1 MKLNMKMPN
10 FKNLLNDKNV
20 LYVVFIL
27 AILNILGY
35 LLVQNLEAV
44 AFFLI
49 VGFLTTYFSKNMI
62 IVLMVSIVAT
72 SLFTS
77 TRPRVREGM
86 SSKKGKD
93 AKDKKNTKDNAS
105 ADADADATTDASV
118 DATVGDDN
126 SGDMMDE
133 DDDDEVKPVES
144 STSVSSGKNKKNFV
158 SHADNL
164 QNAFAQLNK
173 TVGKEGIEG
182 LTGQTGKL
190 LKQQEALMKNIE
202 GMEPFLK
209 TAESFMKKIDLSG
222 LDNIG
227 GMLSKLTGGEA
238 K

>member
-1 MKLNMKMPN
+1 MKLKMPN

-20 LYVVFIL
+20 LYVVFVL

-44 AFFLI
+44 VFFLI

-93 AKDKKNTKDNAS
+93 AKDKKKTKDNAS

-209 TAESFMKKIDLSG
+209 TAESFMGKLDLEKFGG
-222 LDNIG
+222 LDKIMGNLG
-227 GMLSKLTGGEA
+227 GLTGP
-238 K
+238 KK

>member
-1 MKLNMKMPN
+1 
-10 FKNLLNDKNV
+10 V
-20 LYVVFIL
+20 LYVVFVL

-44 AFFLI
+44 AFFLV

-77 TRPRVREGM
+77 TRPRVKEGM
-86 SSKKGKD
+86 SSKKGD
-93 AKDKKNTKDNAS
+93 DDKKTKDTK
-105 ADADADATTDASV
+105 DSV
-118 DATVGDDN
+118 ANSKKSDN
-126 SGDMMDE
+126 DMA
-133 DDDDEVKPVES
+133 DDDDDDDDDAVDEDVKPAES
-144 STSVSSGKNKKNFV
+144 STTVSSGKKNKHFV

-164 QNAFAQLNK
+164 QNAFTKLNE
-173 TVGKEGIEG
+173 TIGKEGIEG

-190 LKQQEALMKNIE
+190 IEQQESLMKNIE
-202 GMEPFLK
+202 GMKPFLD
-209 TAESFMKKIDLSG
+209 TAESFMNKIDLSS

-227 GMLSKLTGGEA
+227 GMLSKLGGGVA

>member
-20 LYVVFIL
+20 LYVVFVL

-44 AFFLI
+44 AFFLV

-77 TRPRVREGM
+77 TRPRVKEGM
-86 SSKKGKD
+86 SSKKGAD
-93 AKDKKNTKDNAS
+93 DKKTKDTK
-105 ADADADATTDASV
+105 DTKDSV
-118 DATVGDDN
+118 ANSKQSDN
-126 SGDMMDE
+126 DMA
-133 DDDDEVKPVES
+133 DDDDDDDDDAVDEDVKPAES
-144 STSVSSGKNKKNFV
+144 STTVSSGKKNKHFV

-164 QNAFAQLNK
+164 QNAFTKLNE
-173 TVGKEGIEG
+173 TIGKEGIEG

-190 LKQQEALMKNIE
+190 IEQQESLMKNIE
-202 GMEPFLK
+202 GMKPFLD
-209 TAESFMKKIDLSG
+209 TAESFMNKIDLSS

-227 GMLSKLTGGEA
+227 GMLSKLGGCVA

>member
-93 AKDKKNTKDNAS
+93 VASNKDKKKTKDNTNNDNVS
-105 ADADADATTDASV
+105 TDDES
-118 DATVGDDN
+118 DDN
-126 SGDMMDE
+126 DNNDDVVDE
-133 DDDDEVKPVES
+133 NNDDDVKPTES
-144 STSVSSGKNKKNFV
+144 STSVSSGKKKQHFV

-164 QNAFAQLNK
+164 QNAFTQLNK

>member
-1 MKLNMKMPN
+1 M
-10 FKNLLNDKNV
+10 

-105 ADADADATTDASV
+105 AYADATTDASV
-118 DATVGDDN
+118 DATIGDDN

-190 LKQQEALMKNIE
+190 LQQQDALMQNIK